1 MPKILS
7 IFNSKSTPK
16 AFLLCLALLAAT
28 EFAAGMNV
36 TRLKTLSDSATEY
49 KSFLLNEGESKSY
62 DAVVFGDSRIMGL
75 NARYISEHVSENLGR
90 KFELYNFS
98 IPNNGIS
105 TYYLLLKKY
114 LKNQPAPRYILFSS
128 APVNLSGDWSVE
140 KSVGRS
146 EILHR
151 MSQLYS
157 LNELMEVLPAH
168 MWITALTVKAERLSF
183 LLLYR
188 GAIKKALVDPDNY
201 FNDVMTG
208 AIRSCVRYNGGVI
221 FNRTKTVTEQEIK
234 SNKYYEWVLEVDANA
249 DGWYQRF
256 FSLAQEHGIQVL
268 LINAPV
274 YHDILQNSERNGS
287 NQTYR
292 RAVERWQSKYSNIEV
307 LGPLLQPDTIEHFN
321 DWQHLNVP
329 GTRQFTFSVT
339 DYLTEYLK
347 TRP

>member
-1 MPKILS
+1 MPKILFTS
-7 IFNSKSTPK
+7 SFDKMPK
-16 AFLLCLALLAAT
+16 ALLLCLALLTAT
-28 EFAAGMNV
+28 EFAVGMNV
-36 TRLKTLSDSATEY
+36 TRLKTLSDSVIDY
-49 KSFLLNEGESKSY
+49 KSYLLNEGNSKKY

-75 NARYISEHVSENLGR
+75 NAQYISEHVSGNLGR

-157 LNELMEVLPAH
+157 LNELLEVLPVR
-168 MWITALTVKAERLSF
+168 MWVTALTVKAERLSF

-188 GAIKKALVDPDNY
+188 GAVKKALVDPKNN

-208 AIRSCVRYNGGVI
+208 AIRSCIRYNGGNI
-221 FNRTKTVTEQEIK
+221 FSRNKAVTEQEIK
-234 SNKYYEWVLEVDANA
+234 SNKYYEWNLEVDENV
-249 DGWYQRF
+249 DYWYQRF
-256 FSLAQEHGIQVL
+256 FSLAQEHGIKVL

-274 YHDILQNSERNGS
+274 YHDILQNGELNGT

-292 RAVERWQSKYSNIEV
+292 QVVQRWQLKFDNIEV
-307 LGPLLQPDTIEHFN
+307 LGPLQQSYTIENFS
-321 DWQHLNVP
+321 DWQHVNVS

-339 DYLTEYLK
+339 DYLIDYLK
-347 TRP
+347 AHP